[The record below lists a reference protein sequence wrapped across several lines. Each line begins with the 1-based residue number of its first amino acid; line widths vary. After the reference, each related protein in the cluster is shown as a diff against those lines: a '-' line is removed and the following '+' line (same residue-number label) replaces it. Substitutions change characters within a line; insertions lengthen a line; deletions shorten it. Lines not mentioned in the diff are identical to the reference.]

1 MEKDYKYYEIGSSEG
16 SYTVSIETVSQNN
29 CY

>member
-1 MEKDYKYYEIGSSEG
+1 MEKDYKYCEIGSSAG
-16 SYTVSIETVSQNN
+16 SYTVIIETVSQNN

>member
-1 MEKDYKYYEIGSSEG
+1 MKKVYKYYETAVSEDSDG
-16 SYTVSIETVSQNN
+16 VHIDTVSQNN